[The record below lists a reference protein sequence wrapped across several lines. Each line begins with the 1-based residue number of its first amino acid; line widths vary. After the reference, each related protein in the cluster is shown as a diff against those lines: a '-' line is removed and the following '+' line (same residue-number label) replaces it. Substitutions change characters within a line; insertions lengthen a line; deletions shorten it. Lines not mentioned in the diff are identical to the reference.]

1 MLTLKASGAIGLLIF
16 ATASGALAQDVSVTP
31 DVREAGKLTIASSL
45 AYAPFEF
52 TDEKGAPAGLN
63 IELAHEVAK
72 ALGVELDIVPIPF
85 AATIPAIAAKRVKVG
100 WATFSVLPERIAQV
114 DFVAFMQTGVVV
126 STLPE
131 NKEKFAKKTDLCGKT
146 IAVGNGS
153 SSDFSADKLSQE
165 CTDAGLPALN
175 KMIFPEQK
183 DAIQAVITGRA
194 EARLDD
200 DTAAGYYEVTT
211 NGRLVVAGDSFYPA
225 PLAIAVPKGD
235 AATAEMI
242 ASAFSKI
249 MADGSY
255 QAILHK
261 YGMDNAKLP
270 EPVIYTDASQIPQ

>member
-1 MLTLKASGAIGLLIF
+1 MLRFKTRCAVGAFVMASAIG
-16 ATASGALAQDVSVTP
+16 AYAQEVSVTP
-31 DVREAGKLTIASSL
+31 AVQEAGKLAIASSL

-63 IELAHEVAK
+63 IELAHAVAE
-72 ALGVELDIVPIPF
+72 ALGVELDIVTIPF
-85 AATIPAIAAKRVKVG
+85 AATIPAIVSGRVKVG
-100 WATFSVLPERIAQV
+100 WATFSVLPERIVQV

-131 NKEKFAKKTDLCGKT
+131 NKDNFANKTDLCGKT

-153 SSDFSADKLSQE
+153 SSDVSADKLSEE
-165 CTDAGLPALN
+165 CTAAGLPALN
-175 KMIFPEQK
+175 KVIFPEQK

-211 NGRLVVAGDSFYPA
+211 NGQLVVAGESFYPA

-235 AATAEMI
+235 AETAKMI
-242 ASAFSKI
+242 ASAFRKI
-249 MADGSY
+249 IADGSY
-255 QAILHK
+255 QAILDS
-261 YGMDNAKLP
+261 YGMVNAALT
-270 EPVIYTDASQIPQ
+270 EPVIYTDSSQIPQ